1 MNINFLTNPITG
13 KIIKNSNYN
22 LLKYVKKNFE
32 TNNKKTINKIV
43 VKKIISKENITDEEY
58 FKKSNNIN

>member
-1 MNINFLTNPITG
+1 MKITFLTNPITG
-13 KIIKNSNYN
+13 KIIKNSNYK

-32 TNNKKTINKIV
+32 TNNKKNINKIV
-43 VKKIISKENITDEEY
+43 VKKNIAKENITDEEY